1 MVLTVPH
8 QDRQGRDMGDVLDGR
23 LDEDSGRE
31 ITQAKAGRVT
41 FARRFLGDR
50 RGSTAIEFAMLAI
63 PFALLVFAILESCIS
78 FAGQEVMAN
87 ITDDVARQVRT
98 GQLKPADLTGT
109 KLRDMI
115 CNRLE
120 IMVAKTCPGLLVDLR
135 EYPTFADAA
144 TAGFK
149 IVNGEIVLTQGPN
162 SMSFAVTPGLAE
174 TKNMLRVFYK
184 WPVMTDFMAKSMA
197 NLKDGNTLH
206 FASVTWQNEP
216 FDD

>member
-1 MVLTVPH
+1 MGENWSEASRPEIGKANARRATLT
-8 QDRQGRDMGDVLDGR
+8 
-23 LDEDSGRE
+23 
-31 ITQAKAGRVT
+31 
-41 FARRFLGDR
+41 RRFLGDR
-50 RGSTAIEFAMLAI
+50 RGSTAIEFAMLAL

-109 KLRDMI
+109 KLRDLI
-115 CNRLE
+115 CGRLE

-135 EYPTFADAA
+135 EYATFADAA
-144 TAGFK
+144 TASFK
-149 IVNGEIVLTQGPN
+149 IVNGEIVLTQGAN
-162 SMSFAVTPGLAE
+162 AMDFAVTPGLAE

-197 NLKDGNTLH
+197 NLNGGNTLH